1 MTDKELLR
9 DLLIYFNR
17 VMADVDTG
25 ESFDK
30 EKLPDY
36 IGHEQGFLIDMVVE
50 QLQGML
56 DAYGHM
62 KSVLMQM
69 SKDGKPLQI
78 MDNMCCTNI
87 KESLEEFEKYMST
100 NKQINEYFDEI

>member
-1 MTDKELLR
+1 MTDRELLR

-17 VMADVDTG
+17 VMADVDAG

-78 MDNMCCTNI
+78 RDNMCCTNI
-87 KESLEEFEKYMST
+87 KESLEKYEKYMST
-100 NKQINEYFDEI
+100 NKQIKEYFDEI